1 MGKEINTGIIH
12 KGAPLSSEQIT
23 QVERSVLEQMASIA
37 YINENEELCFAL
49 PVDVN
54 SIKSFAWSTANQL
67 TVEEGVFTKKV
78 YTRTGIDT
86 FDHTLTLTKAS
97 IDDAWGGGETP
108 DEPVVTRAAGLYE
121 TGTDNMITS
130 WDDLI
135 ANGVITVNDG
145 NVKSNASSKLVGDLI
160 ISDSVTGVGR
170 QAFIACSGLTS
181 IVIPDSVTYLG
192 DSVFWGCTSLTS
204 IIISNNVKMISTNT
218 FNGCINLTNVVIPDS
233 VLTIDNAAF
242 CNCSG
247 LTSVV
252 IGNGVT
258 RIVHYAFD
266 NCTALT
272 DVYYTGT
279 AEQWS
284 LISIGLN
291 GNDYLKNATIHYNYQ
306 G

>member
-1 MGKEINTGIIH
+1 
-12 KGAPLSSEQIT
+12 
-23 QVERSVLEQMASIA
+23 MASVA
-37 YINENEELCFAL
+37 YINEHEELCFAL
-49 PVDVN
+49 PIDVN
-54 SIKSFAWSTANQL
+54 SIKSFAWNTAHQL

-78 YTRTGIDT
+78 YIKTGIDT
-86 FDHTLTLTKAS
+86 FDHTTTLTKAS

-130 WDDLI
+130 WDELI
-135 ANGVITVNDG
+135 ANGVITVSDEG
-145 NVKSNASSKLVGDLI
+145 DVKSSSSSKLVGDLFI
-160 ISDSVTGVGR
+160 PESVTGVSR
-170 QAFIACSGLTS
+170 QAFIGCSGLTS
-181 IVIPDSVTYLG
+181 IVIPDSVTYMS

-204 IIISNNVKMISTNT
+204 IVISNNVMRIGTHA
-218 FNGCINLTNVVIPDS
+218 FDGCINLTNVVVPDS
-233 VLTIDNAAF
+233 VVTIDNSAF

-258 RIVHYAFD
+258 RIINYAFD
-266 NCTALT
+266 KCTALT

-279 AEQWS
+279 EAQWGA
-284 LISIGLN
+284 ISIGRD
-291 GNDYLKNATIHYNYQ
+291 GNSPLTSATIHYNYQ